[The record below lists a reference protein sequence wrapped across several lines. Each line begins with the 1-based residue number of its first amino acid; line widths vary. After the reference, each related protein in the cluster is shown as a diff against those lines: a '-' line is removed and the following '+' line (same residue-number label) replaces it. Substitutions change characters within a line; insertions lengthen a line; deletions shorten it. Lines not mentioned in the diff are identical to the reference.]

1 MTNSTNGTADK
12 KKHNTV
18 GKFNKGSQQLDRH
31 PLDILLAD
39 DGSEHA
45 HAAVD
50 MLCDLPLPPET
61 TIHALA
67 VIPTLD
73 LPRHSLLETILSETE
88 TQLKK
93 SGVQVHAEVKGG
105 VPAAS
110 INDYAEH
117 HKPDLVVLGAKGL
130 RATLGILLGGVAQ
143 QVVEYSCC
151 PVMVVRAPYLGTR
164 RVLVVTD
171 GSAYSQCA
179 LVYLGADVKETA
191 DMGPKCEAR
200 LPLPEEV
207 DIRIMHILPPLIT
220 SDMLART
227 WTVGP
232 DVLFPIPTESIDEK
246 ALQEEEERQGQALL
260 DEAVKAM
267 KSGGLESSSVLMRG
281 DAATEI
287 INYVKE
293 NDIDLIVCG
302 SRGLSQ
308 VSGWLLGSVSRKLV
322 HYAKCSVLIVKRG
335 RHDKDRR

>member
-1 MTNSTNGTADK
+1 MPNSTNGTADI
-12 KKHNTV
+12 KKHGTV
-18 GKFNKGSQQLDRH
+18 GKFTKGSQQPGRH

-39 DGSEHA
+39 DGSKHA
-45 HAAVD
+45 QAAVD

-61 TIHALA
+61 TIHAL
-67 VIPTLD
+67 VVVPTLD
-73 LPRHSLLETILSETE
+73 RPRHILLETALSETE

-93 SGVQVHAEVKGG
+93 SGVQVHTEIKGG

-110 INDYAEH
+110 INDYAER

-164 RVLVVTD
+164 RVLAVTD
-171 GSAYSQCA
+171 GSVYSQCA
-179 LVYLGADVKETA
+179 LAYLGADIKETA
-191 DMGPKCEAR
+191 DMRTNCEAR

-220 SDMLART
+220 SDMLARS

-232 DVLFPIPTESIDEK
+232 DVLFPIPAEPIDEK

-260 DEAVKAM
+260 DEAVRAM
-267 KSGGLESSSVLMRG
+267 KSGGVESSNVLMRG

-322 HYAKCSVLIVKRG
+322 HYAECSVLIVKRG
-335 RHDKDRR
+335 RHEENRK

>member
-1 MTNSTNGTADK
+1 MTNSTNGTADI
-12 KKHNTV
+12 KKHRPV
-18 GKFNKGSQQLDRH
+18 VKFTNGSQRPSRH

-45 HAAVD
+45 QAAVD
-50 MLCDLPLPPET
+50 MLRDLPLPPNT
-61 TIHALA
+61 TIHVLA
-67 VIPTLD
+67 IIPTLD
-73 LPRHSLLETILSETE
+73 LPRHSLLETVLSDTE

-93 SGVQVHAEVKGG
+93 SGVQVHAEVRGG

-110 INDYAEH
+110 INDYAERH
-117 HKPDLVVLGAKGL
+117 QPDLVVLGAKGL

-171 GSAYSQCA
+171 GSAYSQRA
-179 LVYLGADVKETA
+179 LAYLGADVKETEN
-191 DMGPKCEAR
+191 MGPKYEAR

-207 DIRIMHILPPLIT
+207 DIRIMHVLPPLIT
-220 SDMLART
+220 SDMLTRS

-232 DVLFPIPTESIDEK
+232 DVLFPIPTEPIDEK

-260 DEAVKAM
+260 DAAVKAM
-267 KSGGLESSSVLMRG
+267 KSGGVESSSVLMRG

-287 INYVKE
+287 IKYVKE
-293 NDIDLIVCG
+293 NDIDLVVCG

-322 HYAKCSVLIVKRG
+322 HYAECSVLIVKRG
-335 RHDKDRR
+335 QHDKDRR

>member
-1 MTNSTNGTADK
+1 MPNSTNGTTDI
-12 KKHNTV
+12 KKHSTV
-18 GKFNKGSQQLDRH
+18 GKFTKGSQQPGRH
-31 PLDILLAD
+31 PLEILLAD

-50 MLCDLPLPPET
+50 MLCDLQLPPET
-61 TIHALA
+61 TIHAL
-67 VIPTLD
+67 VVVPTLD
-73 LPRHSLLETILSETE
+73 RPRHILLETALSETE

-93 SGVQVHAEVKGG
+93 SGVQVHTEIKGG

-110 INDYAEH
+110 INDYAER

-151 PVMVVRAPYLGTR
+151 PVMVVRAPYLGTS
-164 RVLVVTD
+164 RVLAVTD
-171 GSAYSQCA
+171 GSVYSQCA
-179 LVYLGADVKETA
+179 LAYLGADVEETA
-191 DMGPKCEAR
+191 DMGTKCEAR
-200 LPLPEEV
+200 LSLPEEI
-207 DIRIMHILPPLIT
+207 DIRIMHVLPPLIT
-220 SDMLART
+220 SDTLARS

-232 DVLFPIPTESIDEK
+232 DVLFPNPVEPIDEK

-260 DEAVKAM
+260 DEAVRAM
-267 KSGGLESSSVLMRG
+267 KSGGVESSSVLMRG

-322 HYAKCSVLIVKRG
+322 HYAECSVLIVKRG
-335 RHDKDRR
+335 RHEEDRR

>member
-1 MTNSTNGTADK
+1 MPNSTNGTADI
-12 KKHNTV
+12 KKHSTA
-18 GKFNKGSQQLDRH
+18 GKFTKGSQQPGRH
-31 PLDILLAD
+31 QLDILLAD

-61 TIHALA
+61 TIHAL
-67 VIPTLD
+67 VVVPTLD
-73 LPRHSLLETILSETE
+73 RPRHILLETALSETE

-110 INDYAEH
+110 INDYAER

-179 LVYLGADVKETA
+179 LAYLGADVEETA
-191 DMGPKCEAR
+191 DMGTKCEAR
-200 LPLPEEV
+200 LPLPEDV

-220 SDMLART
+220 SDMLARS

-232 DVLFPIPTESIDEK
+232 DVLFPSPAEPIDEK
-246 ALQEEEERQGQALL
+246 ALQEEEEHQGQALL
-260 DEAVKAM
+260 DEAVRAM
-267 KSGGLESSSVLMRG
+267 KSGGVESSSVLMRG

-322 HYAKCSVLIVKRG
+322 HYAERSVLIVKKG